1 MNPLPHR
8 PLPPHSQTL
17 VTRLPD
23 LLRQLGVSPVMLPVM
38 LARVQD
44 WQTVEDWCLTLK
56 EAWHDR

>member
-1 MNPLPHR
+1 
-8 PLPPHSQTL
+8 